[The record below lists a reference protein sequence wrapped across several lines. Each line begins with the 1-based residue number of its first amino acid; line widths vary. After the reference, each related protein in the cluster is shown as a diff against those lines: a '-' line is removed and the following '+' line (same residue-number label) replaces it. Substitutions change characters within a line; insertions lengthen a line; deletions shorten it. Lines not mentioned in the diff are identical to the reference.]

1 MSSVSRS
8 LRPEVSGMT
17 DPLSNK
23 LELHNTWLVS
33 HNTVILTN
41 FLLITVKS
49 DATKP
54 YLDWAV
60 KQGFG
65 IIDVNIP
72 KYLTG
77 LEVGQRALTY
87 DQF

>member
-1 MSSVSRS
+1 
-8 LRPEVSGMT
+8 MT

-23 LELHNTWLVS
+23 LELHNTWLVC
-33 HNTVILTN
+33 HDIVKLTN
-41 FLLITVKS
+41 ALLIIAKS

-87 DQF
+87 NQL